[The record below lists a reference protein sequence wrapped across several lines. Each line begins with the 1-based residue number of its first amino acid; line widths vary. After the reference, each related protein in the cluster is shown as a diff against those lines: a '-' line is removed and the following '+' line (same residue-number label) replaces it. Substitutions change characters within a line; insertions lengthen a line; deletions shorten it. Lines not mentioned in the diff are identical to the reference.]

1 MVTLQTYL
9 LYALLFLV
17 MFLLAKRASDK
28 GEWFWMVLAILIY
41 SIVFGMRYGVGE
53 DHISYLKD
61 YVQLAFASDNPYD
74 DTEVGFRFI
83 RDTLA
88 QNDFHFSVYFALIA
102 FGQLWLVFK
111 AVQKDRFIYP
121 YLVTAFFWE
130 CIWLTYA
137 NGLRQCL
144 AFCIFAYSLLF
155 VENKKQLP
163 IHWLLLLLA
172 TNMHNSAWLL
182 FAIAPL
188 LYIRTDWFRNI
199 KTQYILFVV
208 AILIGKLPQIGNW
221 LMSFEGNMG
230 ILEGFMEE
238 TGYDVYFEYEDG
250 EDVVR
255 SNVKAAGAGYFVELI
270 KNIVLIWFC
279 NETKKFNANNKVVT
293 YMYNLTYLGILW
305 HYAFTISPVLS
316 RINYYF
322 YGFAYIFGA
331 YTLHYLYNNN
341 KKMFWVLLGLYI
353 LTFVGTLFRMYD
365 NTSAFY
371 FFWQSGLYG
380 K

>member
-1 MVTLQTYL
+1 MVTFQTYL
-9 LYALLFLV
+9 LYTLLFLV

-41 SIVFGMRYGVGE
+41 SIIFGMRYGVGE

-61 YVQLAFASDNPYD
+61 YKQLAFVLDNSYD
-74 DTEVGFRFI
+74 DTEVGFRLI

-88 QNDFHFSVYFALIA
+88 KGGFHFAIYFGLIA
-102 FGQLWLVFK
+102 FVQLWLVFK
-111 AVQKDRFIYP
+111 AVKRDTFIYP
-121 YLVTAFFWE
+121 YLIISFCLG
-130 CIWLTYA
+130 CIWLSYS

-172 TNMHNSAWLL
+172 TTMHNSAWLL

-199 KTQYILFVV
+199 KIQYILLGT
-208 AILIGKLPQIGNW
+208 AIIVGKLPQIGDL
-221 LMSFEGNMG
+221 LMSFEGNLG
-230 ILEGFMEE
+230 VLEGFMEE
-238 TGYDVYFEYEDG
+238 TGYDSYFEYDDG
-250 EDVVR
+250 EGIFKVAVQ
-255 SNVKAAGAGYFVELI
+255 AGIGYYVGLLR
-270 KNIVLIWFC
+270 NIVVIWFSSS
-279 NETKKFNANNKVVT
+279 TKHYNLNNKVVT
-293 YMYNLTYLGILW
+293 YMYNFTFLGILL
-305 HYAFTISPVLS
+305 HYVFTTSMLMS
-316 RINYYF
+316 RVNYYF

-331 YTLHYLYNNN
+331 YTFHYLYNNN
-341 KKMFWVLLGLYI
+341 KKMFWALLSLYI
-353 LTFVGTLFRMYD
+353 LTFVGTMYRMYD

>member
-9 LYALLFLV
+9 LYTLLFLV

-41 SIVFGMRYGVGE
+41 SIVFGMRYGVGV
-53 DHISYLKD
+53 DHLSYLTN
-61 YVQLAFASDNPYD
+61 YQRLSFALDSQYD
-74 DTEVGFRFI
+74 DTEIGFRFI

-88 QNDFHFSVYFALIA
+88 KGGFHFAIYFGLIA
-102 FGQLWLVFK
+102 FLQLWLVFK
-111 AVQKDRFIYP
+111 TVKKDKFIYP
-121 YLVTAFFWE
+121 YLIIAFFLG
-130 CIWLTYA
+130 CIWLTYS
-137 NGLRQCL
+137 NGLRQQL
-144 AFCIFAYSLLF
+144 AFAIFAYSLVF

-172 TNMHNSAWLL
+172 TTMHDSAWLL

-188 LYIRTDWFRNI
+188 LYIRTDWFTNI
-199 KTQYILFVV
+199 KIQYILLAV
-208 AILIGKLPQIGNW
+208 AIIVGKLPQIGGW

-230 ILEGFMEE
+230 VLEGFMAE
-238 TGYDVYFEYEDG
+238 TGYDGYFEYGDG
-250 EDVVR
+250 EGIAK
-255 SNVKAAGAGYFVELI
+255 SSEKAAGVGYFVGLI
-270 KNIVLIWFC
+270 KNIVLIWYC
-279 NETKKFNANNKVVT
+279 NETKRMNAKNKVVT

-305 HYAFTISPVLS
+305 HYVFISSLLMD

-353 LTFVGTLFRMYD
+353 LTFVGIMYRMYD